1 MGKVNPNNAVG
12 IIEGRVGDLIF
23 VKYADG
29 RMIVRHRPVREA
41 PFTAGE
47 VASQSHF
54 GKAVVYMK
62 NLPAQP
68 AQQAVYKQAA
78 RSSRKR
84 ACDLAVADFL
94 NPPVINDID
103 LSSYTGKTG
112 ETISVV
118 AIDDFEVATVCL
130 TLTELNETLI
140 EHGAA
145 VLEPSSSKWLYQAQ
159 VSVSS
164 GQTLILHVTAVDRAG
179 NSVTKTVHH
188 ALIPTGLN

>member
-12 IIEGRVGDLIF
+12 IIEGRVGGLIF
-23 VKYADG
+23 VRYADG

-47 VASQSHF
+47 VASQRHF

-68 AQQAVYKQAA
+68 AQHAVYKQAA
-78 RSSRKR
+78 RSNRKR
-84 ACDLAVADFL
+84 ACDLAMADFL
-94 NPPVINDID
+94 NPPIINDIV

-118 AIDDFEVATVCL
+118 AVDDFEVATVCL
-130 TLTELNETLI
+130 TLTELNGTLI

-145 VLEPSSSKWLYQAQ
+145 VLEPNSSKWLCKAQA
-159 VSVSS
+159 SVPS

-179 NSVTKTVHH
+179 NSVTKTVYHV
-188 ALIPTGLN
+188 LIPG